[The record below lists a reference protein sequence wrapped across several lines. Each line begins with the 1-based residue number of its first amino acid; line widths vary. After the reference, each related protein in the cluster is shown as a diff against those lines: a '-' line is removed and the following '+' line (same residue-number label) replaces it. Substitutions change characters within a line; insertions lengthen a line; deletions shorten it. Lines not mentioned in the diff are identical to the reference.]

1 MKTFQSL
8 GLSKGLSDA
17 VQLIGFETPT
27 PIQEKA
33 IPMLLTGNRDFIG
46 LAQTGTGKT
55 AAFGLP
61 LLDLVDD
68 ESKDTQALVLA
79 PTRELGLQ
87 IVSDLENFS
96 ERFKKLNIVA
106 VYGGASIS
114 EQIRKVKRGAQII
127 VATPGRLIDLLG
139 KKAVNLTT
147 IKYVVLDEADE
158 MLNMGFKEDIDE
170 ILSTTPDTK
179 ITWLFSATMP
189 KEVRAIAKNYMTDPE
204 ELTVGEKN
212 TGNANIEHQYVVTQ
226 ERDKYSALKRILD
239 YNPEI
244 FGLIFCRTRI
254 DTQRIAESLMKDG
267 YNADALHGDLNQAQ
281 RDRVMMKFRNR
292 SLQILVATDVA
303 ARGIDVDNITHVI
316 HLNIPDEMEFY
327 THRSGRTARAGR
339 KGVSIAMVNNRETGK
354 LKQIEKILKTTFV
367 KLAVPTGPEV
377 CQKQL
382 LALMHKVREVK
393 VNETEIEAFLPAVY
407 EELKDLDKNELIKRF
422 ASLEFNRFLEYYR
435 NAPDLNADSKGNNR
449 DMGGAER
456 YSTGDRYFI
465 NLGKMDDLDVP
476 TLLELLDD
484 CCGITKKNVGKIDL
498 KGAYSF
504 FEIDKEKSADVIKGF
519 QGMEFAG
526 RVVRVEITEQGGG
539 GRSRERSGR
548 GEGNRSEG
556 GSRERGRNE
565 GGSRERSVSGQ
576 RSGGYGKR
584 EGGGSRDRNRGAG
597 SSGSSNRPGNFERRG
612 GNDRRKRY

>member
-68 ESKDTQALVLA
+68 NSKETQALVLA

-139 KKAVNLTT
+139 RKAINLTT

-212 TGNANIEHQYVVTQ
+212 TGNANIEHQYVVVQ
-226 ERDKYSALKRILD
+226 DRDKYSALKRILD
-239 YNPEI
+239 NTPEI

-281 RDRVMMKFRNR
+281 RDRVMMKFRQK

-303 ARGIDVDNITHVI
+303 ARGIDVDKITHVI
-316 HLNIPDEMEFY
+316 HMNIPDEMEFY
-327 THRSGRTARAGR
+327 THRSGRTARAGQ
-339 KGVSIAMVNNRETGK
+339 KGLSIAMVNNREVGK
-354 LKQIEKILKTTFV
+354 IRQIEKITKSPFI
-367 KLAVPTGPEV
+367 KISVPTGQEV

-382 LALMHKVREVK
+382 LALMRKIHEVK
-393 VNETEIEAFLPAVY
+393 VNEAEIAEFLPAVY
-407 EELKDLDKNELIKRF
+407 EELKGLTKDELIKRF

-435 NAPDLNADSKGNNR
+435 NAPDLNSDTKGRAERGADSSY
-449 DMGGAER
+449 A
-456 YSTGDRYFI
+456 STGDRYFI
-465 NLGKMDDLDVP
+465 NLGKMDGLEVS

-504 FEIDKEKSADVIKGF
+504 FEVDKEKTNDVIKGF
-519 QGMEFAG
+519 QGIEFAN
-526 RVVRVEITEQGGG
+526 RAVRVELTEQQGGG
-539 GRSRERSGR
+539 GRSRERSEGGGR
-548 GEGNRSEG
+548 ERRSEG
-556 GSRERGRNE
+556 GSRER
-565 GGSRERSVSGQ
+565 STSGQ
-576 RSGGYGKR
+576 RSGGYSNR
-584 EGGGSRDRNRGAG
+584 EGGSGSRDRNRGAG
-597 SSGSSNRPGNFERRG
+597 SSGSNNRPGTFERRG
-612 GNDRRKRY
+612 GSDRKKRY

>member
-1 MKTFQSL
+1 MKTFESL
-8 GLSKGLSDA
+8 GLSKGLADA

-33 IPMLLTGNRDFIG
+33 IPMLLTGKRDFIG

-68 ESKDTQALVLA
+68 NSKETQALVLA

-96 ERFKKLNIVA
+96 ERFKKLNITA
-106 VYGGASIS
+106 VYGGASIT
-114 EQIRKVKRGAQII
+114 EQIRKVKRGTQII

-139 KKAVNLTT
+139 KKAVNLST

-239 YNPEI
+239 YNPDI

-367 KLAVPTGPEV
+367 KLPVPTGAEV

-382 LALMHKVREVK
+382 LALMRKVHEVK
-393 VNETEIEAFLPAVY
+393 VNEAEIEAFLPAVY

-422 ASLEFNRFLEYYR
+422 ASIEFNRFLEYYR
-435 NAPDLNADSKGNNR
+435 NAPDLNADSKGNNK
-449 DMGGAER
+449 DLGGAER
-456 YSTGDRYFI
+456 YSTGDRFFI
-465 NLGKMDDLDVP
+465 NLGKMDELDVP

-519 QGMEFAG
+519 EGMEFAG
-526 RVVRVEITEQGGG
+526 RVVRVELTEQTGGG
-539 GRSRERSGR
+539 SGRSRDRGGR
-548 GEGNRSEG
+548 GDSGNRG
-556 GSRERGRNE
+556 ERGGN
-565 GGSRERSVSGQ
+565 RERSVSGQ
-576 RSGGYGKR
+576 RERGGFGRKEGSGSTR
-584 EGGGSRDRNRGAG
+584 ERSSHGAG
-597 SSGSSNRPGNFERRG
+597 SSGYARKSSGNNFARRS
-612 GNDRRKRY
+612 NDRKKRY